1 MKSEIC
7 FSVIVPIFNA
17 EKYLDRC
24 IKSIINQS
32 YSNLEIILIDD
43 GSTDRS
49 LEMCKGYAESD
60 SRITLIHQ
68 ENSGLVYSRK
78 VGIKNSKGDY
88 ISFVDADDSIVKDM
102 YSTIVENMK
111 EDQPDVIAFGLK
123 EIYENNNEIIKK
135 NNFRAGYYNHAE
147 IVKSVFPTMI
157 CTENFF
163 EFGILPNLVCKVIK
177 RNFLDNITIHVSDIV
192 TVGEDADF
200 SFQIISQ
207 AESLQIMDLVPYN
220 YFKNRNS
227 MMFKS
232 INPSMIDALEND
244 LENCFKNIGLF
255 ELFKDQLNTYITF
268 VKALKSPDS
277 INVLKSFF
285 SKIEISR
292 CALYGAGGFGIAIK
306 ETFYEKVSLWADR
319 EFEFY
324 NKTGMSVISPQE
336 FCVQTGLYDLVF
348 IAVLNSKICES
359 IAKDLKNKG
368 QNKQVFFFDGKS
380 IIECLY

>member
-7 FSVIVPIFNA
+7 FSVIVPIYNA

-43 GSTDRS
+43 GSADQS
-49 LEMCKGYAESD
+49 LDICKKYAKMD

-78 VGIKNSKGDY
+78 VGIKNSQGDY
-88 ISFVDADDSIVKDM
+88 ISFVDADDSIEKDM

-111 EDQPDVIAFGLK
+111 EDQPDIIAFGLK
-123 EIYENNNEIIKK
+123 EIYENNKEIIKK
-135 NNFRAGYYNHAE
+135 NKFSEGYYDHTE

-163 EFGILPNLVCKVIK
+163 EFGILPNLVSKVIK
-177 RNFLDNITIHVSDIV
+177 KELLDNRTIHVSDIV

-207 AESLQIMDLVPYN
+207 AESLQIMDLAPYN

-232 INPSMIDALEND
+232 IKPGMIDALENN
-244 LENCFKNIGLF
+244 LENCFEMNGSL
-255 ELFKDQLNTYITF
+255 ELLKDQLNRYITF
-268 VKALKSPDS
+268 VKALKTPDS
-277 INVLKSFF
+277 IDVLNSFF
-285 SKIEISR
+285 SKIENGR

-306 ETFYEKVSLWADR
+306 EIFHEKVSVWADR
-319 EFEFY
+319 EYEFF
-324 NKTGMSVISPQE
+324 KTNGMDVVSPQE
-336 FCVQTGLYDLVF
+336 FCSQTGLYDLVF
-348 IAVLNSKICES
+348 VAVLNSKICES
-359 IAKDLKNKG
+359 IAKDLRNKG
-368 QNKQVFFFDGKS
+368 QNKKIFFFDGKS
-380 IIECLY
+380 IIECMY